1 MKKRICL
8 LLLIAVGF
16 VGSIYAQN
24 VARVGDTEYAT
35 LRAAYSAVPS
45 GGTITMIASTTVTGE
60 TIGVDKAFTLD
71 LNGDTITSNTSD
83 GSGSLFQIVN
93 GGHVIITDTS
103 AEQNGV
109 ITCANKNSSLTL
121 ILVYASVNVD
131 KDAKLT
137 IEAGHLES
145 PDNCSKGFC
154 AVSVQTEKSMLVVN
168 GGVLKTTLGQAS
180 GVPGVINNAGTTI
193 INGGTIINTSTNSED
208 ATKICIINRRDLYA
222 LGGSVISNDKAINCG
237 KNYNSFVLGSGID
250 IIGSIST
257 YGSRAI
263 DEYVLDDNASLN
275 LTNSL
280 TASKVSYNRGNSNAF
295 GTVCLPFVPDA
306 KATVT
311 YYTLREATE
320 STLTLEQV
328 DSPVANT
335 PYVYY
340 TEDGTFNV
348 CRNAST
354 TLAANPTA
362 GIVEKGDWAL
372 NGVYKLILVFD
383 NDDDTGY
390 DANNTGHVLKPNSYY
405 IKDNAF
411 CKGNG
416 YFSVKPFRAYITNQG
431 GAGSSRYDISLFDEA
446 TAVSPIAGDG
456 QEVVAIRDL
465 QGVSLGKLQR
475 GVNIVTFADGQTKKV
490 LVK

>member
-1 MKKRICL
+1 MKKRISL

-16 VGSIYAQN
+16 VGSMCAQN
-24 VARVGDTEYAT
+24 VARVGDTEYAAF
-35 LRAAYSAVPS
+35 RDACSAVPS
-45 GGTITMIASTTVTGE
+45 GGTITMLASTTVTGYMIE
-60 TIGVDKAFTLD
+60 VGKAFTLD
-71 LNGDTITSNTSD
+71 LNGYTITSGTSD
-83 GSGSLFQIVN
+83 GSGSLFQVN
-93 GGHVIITDTS
+93 GGGDITITDSS
-103 AEQNGV
+103 ANQDGA
-109 ITCANKNSSLTL
+109 ITCVNKNNNLIIVILSGGNLTMEAGHIESPSSLTKGCCAISISDANSSL
-121 ILVYASVNVD
+121 I
-131 KDAKLT
+131 
-137 IEAGHLES
+137 
-145 PDNCSKGFC
+145 
-154 AVSVQTEKSMLVVN
+154 VN
-168 GGVLKTTLGQAS
+168 GGVLTTAKGNTESAVGVIFSKGTVVINGGLIQNTLSGSTSAS
-180 GVPGVINNAGTTI
+180 RGINNAGSLTV
-193 INGGTIINTSTNSED
+193 NGGTIVSSE
-208 ATKICIINRRDLYA
+208 N
-222 LGGSVISNDKAINCG
+222 AIWTARN
-237 KNYNSFVLGSGID
+237 KTLVLGSGANIR
-250 IIGSIST
+250 GAV
-257 YGSRAI
+257 YMYNNLPLQ
-263 DEYVLDDNASLN
+263 EYILDDNASLN

-335 PYVYY
+335 PYIYY

-372 NGVYKLILVFD
+372 NGVYRLMLVFD
-383 NDDDTGY
+383 SDDDTGY
-390 DANNTGHVLKPNSYY
+390 DANNAGHVLKPNSYY

-431 GAGSSRYDISLFDEA
+431 GAGSSRYDISLLDDA